1 MIHDC
6 GEKEYVTAI
15 EIAVA
20 SMKAKLCTQR
30 PFCQSFGG
38 IRNALQLIRTQG
50 CSCVMQNPL
59 AILFR
64 PNRQTNH
71 SNLNGLPLGNRRIGF
86 QFWAQ
91 QI

>member
-1 MIHDC
+1 MIMIHDC
-6 GEKEYVTAI
+6 GEKGYVTVTAI

-30 PFCQSFGG
+30 PFCKSFGG

-50 CSCVMQNPL
+50 SSCVMQNPL

-64 PNRQTNH
+64 PNAK
-71 SNLNGLPLGNRRIGF
+71 RITPI
-86 QFWAQ
+86 WMV
-91 QI
+91 